1 MLATEVHR
9 RLISDCNGRDPRS
22 GAAPRSGASTLDGGT
37 TPALASRPPVPG
49 GFPAVVPRFAPS
61 CVGADCGDPFTGV
74 DPPGFW
80 VVLQKNGP
88 EFDVIP
94 EFWAVVSVPRRD
106 SRRWLRYNPR
116 SEAFTSSMS
125 RSAAY
130 ETAQNSARTFRQQAG
145 PSAVQAYETAQNF
158 ARAFQVTNQPLSQAA
173 YETAQRFARALCRT
187 LDRAKNGEMGLR
199 NRPGLC
205 SGVRPP
211 SAG

>member
-1 MLATEVHR
+1 MRSMLATEVHR

-37 TPALASRPPVPG
+37 TPALASRPPVLG

-94 EFWAVVSVPRRD
+94 GFWAVVSVPRRD

-130 ETAQNSARTFRQQAG
+130 ETAQNCT
-145 PSAVQAYETAQNF
+145 
-158 ARAFQVTNQPLSQAA
+158 
-173 YETAQRFARALCRT
+173 RALARVANSPSVELPTKPPRT
-187 LDRAKNGEMGLR
+187 LLGHFGSRIGLSVELPTKPPR
-199 NRPGLC
+199 DLL
-205 SGVRPP
+205 GVMSDLGRR
-211 SAG
+211 

>member
-1 MLATEVHR
+1 MAPGPAVSYRRSERRASSAATPPGGPRGAGAHGYPGPP
-9 RLISDCNGRDPRS
+9 IGRPL
-22 GAAPRSGASTLDGGT
+22 GAWLNCRPCAQCLPPKFIGGSSQTAMGA
-37 TPALASRPPVPG
+37 TPALASRPPVLG

-94 EFWAVVSVPRRD
+94 EFWAVVSVPRCD

-116 SEAFTSSMS
+116 SEAFTSSVP

-130 ETAQNSARTFRQQAG
+130 ETAQS
-145 PSAVQAYETAQNF
+145 
-158 ARAFQVTNQPLSQAA
+158 
-173 YETAQRFARALCRT
+173 FARALCRT
-187 LDRAKNGEMGLR
+187 LDRAKNGVMGLR
-199 NRPGLC
+199 NRPKLH
-205 SGVRPP
+205 SGVWPP